1 MLWFRFEQRFEPFT
15 MLFFEVSSETGFLD
29 MYLTTVVRVRNVENT
44 LAMRVI
50 FSLQIFKIPST
61 FVKCQKKV
69 VIFVQT
75 V

>member
-1 MLWFRFEQRFEPFT
+1 MVQIWTVFGTVYHVVFQ
-15 MLFFEVSSETGFLD
+15 VSSETGFLD

-44 LAMRVI
+44 LAMRVV
-50 FSLQIFKIPST
+50 FSLQIFKISST